1 MSVKTVY
8 TCDKCGADC
17 DDGSELWWIHIN
29 ITNAKNPHSSYGN
42 PASHRTSWCRQCCAL
57 TGVAFMQDLHKKLK
71 VEDKPP
77 PQPTFEDI
85 FRNIVSEMI
94 AEQMPPRNY

>member
-1 MSVKTVY
+1 
-8 TCDKCGADC
+8 
-17 DDGSELWWIHIN
+17 
-29 ITNAKNPHSSYGN
+29 
-42 PASHRTSWCRQCCAL
+42 
-57 TGVAFMQDLHKKLK
+57 MQDLHKKLK